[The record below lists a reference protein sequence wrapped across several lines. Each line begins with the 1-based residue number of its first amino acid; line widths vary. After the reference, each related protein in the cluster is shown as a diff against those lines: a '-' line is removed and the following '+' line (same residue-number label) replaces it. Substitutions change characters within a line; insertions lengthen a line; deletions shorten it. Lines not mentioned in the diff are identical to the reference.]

1 MERQK
6 PVIDLVPLNSLRRV
20 LATARTSRPDP
31 GQMQTERV
39 RTIGEYVFKK
49 TYIID
54 SKNALLQYQKV

>member
-31 GQMQTERV
+31 GQMQPERV
-39 RTIGEYVFKK
+39 RTIGELIYSK
-49 TYIID
+49 TYILE
-54 SKNALLQYQKV
+54 SKNDLLQYQKA